1 MFCYIQLDLS
11 PTCLWNTMSG
21 MDALIAKSL
30 GAIVKDNL
38 GDATFRKIEQR
49 IFERHGMGFT
59 QASADFGKLD
69 SVLREF
75 FGSGA
80 EGIERQILEKIV
92 NIEKSV
98 NNEKRWVTLEDSH
111 LIETMLKAIGD
122 EDKKNIINA
131 VIDKPLIISEILE
144 ISKIPQTS
152 GYRKVNSLIE
162 NGILIPQGY
171 VTTHDGKQVTMYKAI
186 FENISITMEKNKVVV
201 KVQPTMESIKDSS
214 VMQIVCS

>member
-1 MFCYIQLDLS
+1 
-11 PTCLWNTMSG
+11 MSG

-162 NGILIPQGY
+162 DGILIPQGY
-171 VTTHDGKQVTMYKAI
+171 VTTHDGKRVTMYKAI
-186 FENISITMEKNKVVV
+186 FENINITIEKNKVVV
-201 KVQPTMESIKDSS
+201 KVQPTMECIKDSS